1 MTAVIIILSALALLL
16 FIKISLCVSYG
27 AKGLS
32 IYSEILG
39 IKIKLLP
46 KGKKAKKKKSGASLK
61 NRLEVVKV
69 ISKTLGKVKHI
80 IVFDKVRISYI
91 AADDDPFNT
100 VREYNAVN
108 SVIGSVIP
116 WFESFFS
123 VKEKEIAIDTDMC
136 ADKSELE
143 FEIKLSIRVFQI
155 LYLGLF
161 SGTEVLKLLLS
172 RKADERG
179 EGKALYGKQTQ

>member
-16 FIKISLCVSYG
+16 FLKISLHASYG
-27 AKGLS
+27 VNGLS
-32 IYSEILG
+32 IYSQILG
-39 IKIKLLP
+39 FKIKLLP
-46 KGKKAKKKKSGASLK
+46 KEKKEKKKKSGASLK
-61 NRLEVVKV
+61 KRLKTVRV
-69 ISKTLGKVKHI
+69 ILKTLAKVKHI
-80 IVFDKVRISYI
+80 FVLDKVKIRYI

-108 SVIGSVIP
+108 SVIVSAIP
-116 WFESFFS
+116 YFESFFS
-123 VKEKEIAIDTDMC
+123 VKEKEIVIDTNMRS
-136 ADKSELE
+136 DKSELE
-143 FEIKLSIRVFQI
+143 FEIKLSIRIFQI

-179 EGKALYGKQTQ
+179 EGKALYGK

>member
-16 FIKISLCVSYG
+16 FIKVSLCASYG
-27 AKGLS
+27 DKGLS

-39 IKIKLLP
+39 IEIRLLP
-46 KGKKAKKKKSGASLK
+46 KRKKAEKKKNKSGLSLK
-61 NRLEVVKV
+61 KRLEITKA
-69 ISKTLGKVKHI
+69 ILKALGKVKHI
-80 IVFDKVRISYI
+80 IVFDKVRIRYI
-91 AADDDPFNT
+91 ASNEDPFNT
-100 VREYNAVN
+100 VREYNAIN
-108 SVIGSVIP
+108 SVIGSAIP
-116 WFESFFS
+116 YFESFFS
-123 VKEKEIAIDTDMC
+123 VKEKEIDIDTDMC

-179 EGKALYGKQTQ
+179 GGKALYGE

>member
-16 FIKISLCVSYG
+16 IIKISLCASYG
-27 AKGLS
+27 EKGLS
-32 IYSEILG
+32 VYSEILW

-46 KGKKAKKKKSGASLK
+46 KRKKAEKKKKKSGLSSK
-61 NRLEVVKV
+61 KRLDIVKV
-69 ISKTLGKVKHI
+69 ILKTLGKVKHI
-80 IVFDKVRISYI
+80 IVFDKVRIRYI
-91 AADDDPFNT
+91 AADEDPFNT
-100 VREYNAVN
+100 VREYNAFN
-108 SVIGSVIP
+108 SVIGSAIP
-116 WFESFFS
+116 YFESFFS
-123 VKEKEIAIDTDMC
+123 VKEKEIDIDTDMC
-136 ADKSELE
+136 ANKSELE

-179 EGKALYGKQTQ
+179 EGKALYGK

>member
-1 MTAVIIILSALALLL
+1 MTAVIIILSALALLF

-61 NRLEVVKV
+61 KRFEIVK
-69 ISKTLGKVKHI
+69 IILKTLAKVKRI

-136 ADKSELE
+136 SDNSELE
-143 FEIKLSIRVFQI
+143 FEIKLSIKIFQI

-172 RKADERG
+172 RKADEKG
-179 EGKALYGKQTQ
+179 ERKALYGKQTQ